1 MSHVTYLSAALLAFW
16 GISWFQ
22 GLFSFSPPCTGFHYR
37 TRDVIIALLALPG
50 QEKHIII
57 MEVLQ
62 CSLPGKWLGLG
73 VAFSLCRLPL
83 YARSLLEESWKMKTS
98 NTVEIQWHS
107 SLQSSQSGPEKQ
119 VSTYFG
125 PNKDW
130 TMGGCVQNLFSYP
143 ICRHY
148 PKDLHSHEDNAQGL
162 SSCLNYSSLY
172 LRPPLIFF
180 LAF

>member
-1 MSHVTYLSAALLAFW
+1 MVSGTFFLFPSLHWFSLQNPRCRHSSLS
-16 GISWFQ
+16 S
-22 GLFSFSPPCTGFHYR
+22 TR
-37 TRDVIIALLALPG
+37 TRTA
-50 QEKHIII
+50 QHIII
-57 MEVLQ
+57 IEVLQ

-73 VAFSLCRLPL
+73 VTFSLCRLPL
-83 YARSLLEESWKMKTS
+83 SARSLSEESWKMKTS
-98 NTVEIQWHS
+98 DTIGIQWHS

-130 TMGGCVQNLFSYP
+130 TMGGCVQSLFSYP

-148 PKDLHSHEDNAQGL
+148 PRDLHSHEDNAQGL